1 LFVRDIDRALQRAQ
15 ASYSRETWEALTASE
30 RSTAFYRELRAVDA
44 QSIKDGNYVPLP
56 PLRRGMLE
64 VCSALCPAA
73 HGMSV
78 DSGKRLALRLVVRV
92 VS

>member
-1 LFVRDIDRALQRAQ
+1 VFVRDIDRALQRAE
-15 ASYSRETWEALTASE
+15 ASYSRETRDALIASE
-30 RSTAFYRELRAVDA
+30 RSIAFYHELHALDA
-44 QSIKDGNYVPLP
+44 QSIRDGNYVPLP

>member
-1 LFVRDIDRALQRAQ
+1 MFVRDIDRALQRAE
-15 ASYSRETWEALTASE
+15 AFYSRETWEALTASE

-64 VCSALCPAA
+64 
-73 HGMSV
+73 GM
-78 DSGKRLALRLVVRV
+78 
-92 VS
+92 